1 MNQDSIQYINALLR
15 QAEQQLDQLTLASA
29 AQPQPVS
36 FELRA
41 EYAAYLSELNQAA
54 AQWQAQTQQ
63 LLQILSDHPG
73 LISRPDPVVVPP
85 DTALLDRTYQRLT
98 LAASWERHSPTAF
111 MHAGALYALPRPSF
125 REVYRQVLGDLVVR
139 LRGELGPRCLAY
151 QGAHRIAVT
160 RDEDVYHHAVFR
172 TDGYLFN
179 IQLAADT
186 IRRSI
191 TSLYD
196 IAGLPPREFVV
207 WVR

>member
-1 MNQDSIQYINALLR
+1 MDQRTITQIQELLYA
-15 QAEQQLDQLTLASA
+15 AEQQLDQLTLASA

-73 LISRPDPVVVPP
+73 LISPPDPTVMPP
-85 DTALLDRTYQRLT
+85 DTVELDRTYQRLT
-98 LAASWERHSPTAF
+98 LAESWERHSPTAF
-111 MHAGALYALPRPSF
+111 MHAGALYALPRLSF

-139 LRGELGPRCLAY
+139 LHGELGPRCLAY
-151 QGAHRIAVT
+151 QGSHRIAVT

-196 IAGLPPREFVV
+196 IAGLGPREFVV